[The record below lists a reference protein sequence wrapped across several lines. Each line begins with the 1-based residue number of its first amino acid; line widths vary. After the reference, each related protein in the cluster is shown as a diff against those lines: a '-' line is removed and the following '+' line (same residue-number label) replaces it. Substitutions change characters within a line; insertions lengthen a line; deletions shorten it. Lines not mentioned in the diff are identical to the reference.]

1 MPRFTLDFATYRSA
15 AADSQVLTLLA
26 ASACIAS
33 DDPLQ
38 LFSGVT
44 ESVTWV
50 GRLAIAA
57 ADAVGQAP
65 VTYYSR

>member
-1 MPRFTLDFATYRSA
+1 V
-15 AADSQVLTLLA
+15 ADSQVLKLLA
-26 ASACIAS
+26 ASACITS

-38 LFSGVT
+38 VFGAVT
-44 ESVTWV
+44 ESITWV